1 MVLRHASTLLY
12 LVLAL
17 MTAMVW
23 APAGARAA
31 GLRVETIVIE
41 TASGSHS
48 FATEIADSEPARA
61 RGLMFRRYLPADHA
75 MLFVWDAPIAAG
87 MWMKNTFIP
96 LDMLFVATDGRVVH
110 IAADTTPQS
119 LEVITAGRPVRAVIE
134 LAGGTAARLG
144 IKSGDRVRH
153 KLFRG

>member
-1 MVLRHASTLLY
+1 MVRRHVSPILL
-12 LVLAL
+12 LVLTM
-17 MTAMVW
+17 MTAMV
-23 APAGARAA
+23 AASAGALAA

-41 TASGSHS
+41 TASGRHS

-61 RGLMFRRYLPADHA
+61 RGLMFRRHLPADQA

-96 LDMLFVATDGRVVH
+96 LDMLFVAVDGRVVH
-110 IAADTTPQS
+110 IAANTTPQS

-134 LAGGTAARLG
+134 LAGGTTARLG
-144 IKSGDRVRH
+144 IKTGDRIRH
-153 KLFRG
+153 KLFGS